1 MFRDFTSLLRCLL
14 FVLIAGISTGAA
26 IIKSGDVLDIQVMS
40 HPEFSGRY
48 LVASNGS
55 IDYPLISDQPVIN
68 INTSELMN
76 ELTFRLARHIDNP
89 LVLVSVVG
97 KPEMSVTVLGEVVK
111 PGEIKISQGATLQE
125 IIVNAGG
132 PVEKTADISR
142 IKVIHNKRPLSP
154 EMFNLDLFLEDGDI
168 NKMPQIEADDIIVV
182 LTRENKS
189 KVKVIGAVQKPGFFE
204 LEESMNIF
212 ELIYLAGGP
221 TEKADLTKIR
231 RFSKESTDKISE
243 EIINV
248 QSYIDE
254 GKMDKIPFVNAGD
267 VIIIYNKWFDWKI
280 LMTVLNNTLLFVVTI
295 QAFSGVFK

>member
-125 IIVNAGG
+125 IIINAGG

-154 EMFNLDLFLEDGDI
+154 EMFNLDLFLKDGDI
-168 NKMPQIEADDIIVV
+168 NKMPQIETDDIIVV